1 MLEDTRDFAENTRK
15 EQLTLL
21 PRTNHKSC
29 TPHSLPKKHETLY
42 VQHSLPRTQGTCNVP
57 TSFLKS
63 LCATPLVE
71 NIRKGVGHKNEHVKT
86 HHCNAPTSFLKTP
99 KMK

>member
-1 MLEDTRDFAENTRK
+1 MLEDIRDFAENTRK

-42 VQHSLPRTQGTCNVP
+42 VQHSLPRTQGT
-57 TSFLKS
+57 
-63 LCATPLVE
+63 E
-71 NIRKGVGHKNEHVKT
+71 MKT
-86 HHCNAPTSFLKTP
+86 
-99 KMK
+99 